1 MPSLSPGY
9 SAQTRKSGTQ
19 RGYGEGSGG
28 RGRGGEFMVFPC
40 GRESM
45 ILSSASPTE
54 SHSLHPA
61 GHCSTTAVALIMG
74 SPAFWVLVLAVLQN
88 LGLVT
93 CPL

>member
-1 MPSLSPGY
+1 MPGLFPGC

-61 GHCSTTAVALIMG
+61 GHCGTAAAALTVG